1 MIAAAA
7 ILFVVSMAAFPL
19 LGTELFPRTDAGQFI
34 IQFRAPLG
42 MRIELTEQLTE
53 RLENMIREVIPPAE
67 LSTVVSNIG
76 LAPGF
81 SSIYSPNAAS
91 DSGFVMV
98 ALKPDHRVS
107 TWDYVA
113 KLKEILPERIPEIHT
128 FFSSG
133 SIIDSV
139 LNFGLAAPIDVQ
151 LSGQRYSELFDCR
164 AKSRRA

>member
-1 MIAAAA
+1 M
-7 ILFVVSMAAFPL
+7 
-19 LGTELFPRTDAGQFI
+19 
-34 IQFRAPLG
+34 
-42 MRIELTEQLTE
+42 
-53 RLENMIREVIPPAE
+53 
-67 LSTVVSNIG
+67 VSNMG

-113 KLKEILPERIPEIHT
+113 KLKEILPERIPEIRT

-139 LNFGLAAPIDVQ
+139 LNFGLAAPIDMQV
-151 LSGQRYSELFDCR
+151 SGQHYSELFDL
-164 AKSRRA
+164 SRKVEARVKGLPQVAGTFIPEESDYPTLRSTWIA

>member
-1 MIAAAA
+1 M
-7 ILFVVSMAAFPL
+7 
-19 LGTELFPRTDAGQFI
+19 
-34 IQFRAPLG
+34 
-42 MRIELTEQLTE
+42 
-53 RLENMIREVIPPAE
+53 IPPAD
-67 LSTVVSNIG
+67 LSTIVSNIG

-81 SSIYSPNAAS
+81 SSIYSSNAAS

-113 KLKEILPERIPEIHT
+113 KLKAILPARMPEIRT

-139 LNFGLAAPIDVQ
+139 LNFGLAAPIDIQV
-151 LSGQRYSELFDCR
+151 SGQPLLASFSICR
-164 AKSRRA
+164 AKSTRA

>member
-1 MIAAAA
+1 MIKA
-7 ILFVVSMAAFPL
+7 
-19 LGTELFPRTDAGQFI
+19 
-34 IQFRAPLG
+34 
-42 MRIELTEQLTE
+42 
-53 RLENMIREVIPPAE
+53 VIPPDE
-67 LSTVVSNIG
+67 LSTIVSNIG

-81 SSIYSPNAAS
+81 SSIYSSNAAS

-98 ALKPDHRVS
+98 ALKPDHKVS

-113 KLKEILPERIPEIHT
+113 TAQSDLPTKIPEVQT

-151 LSGQRYSELFDCR
+151 LSGPHYAELFR
-164 AKSRRA
+164 AARASR